1 MARPSDDARRE
12 ALADAM
18 GRYADGDPRAFDH
31 VYRELAPVVRACL
44 HRWTGPSHV
53 DDLCQKT
60 FLRVHRARA
69 RYRPGAPVGAWVL
82 TIARNLAI
90 DELRKRG
97 TRRDRPTREGE
108 LPEIAVDPPEPES
121 DAEVIAAVRDAVAQL
136 PESQRRVIQMHKLE
150 ERPFAEI
157 AAELGIKEGA
167 ARVRAH
173 RAYDKLR
180 KLLGAKD

>member
-1 MARPSDDARRE
+1 MARPIDDARRR

-44 HRWTGPSHV
+44 RRWAGPSHV
-53 DDLCQKT
+53 EDLCQKT
-60 FLRVHRARA
+60 FMKVHRARA
-69 RYRPGAPVGAWVL
+69 RYRPGAPVGPWVL
-82 TIARNLAI
+82 TIARNLSI

-97 TRRDRPTREGE
+97 TRKESLSREGE
-108 LPEIAVDPPEPES
+108 LPEIPVHPPEPES
-121 DAEVIAAVRDAVAQL
+121 DAEVVAAVRDAIAQL
-136 PESQRRVIQMHKLE
+136 PESQRRVVELHKLE
-150 ERPFAEI
+150 GRPFAEV
-157 AAELGIKEGA
+157 AAELGIREGA

-180 KLLGAKD
+180 KLLGKP

>member
-1 MARPSDDARRE
+1 MPRPPDDARRE

-18 GRYADGDPRAFDH
+18 GRYADGDARAFDH
-31 VYRELAPVVRACL
+31 VYRELAPAVRACL

-60 FLRVHRARA
+60 FLRVHRARH

-97 TRRDRPTREGE
+97 TQRDRTTPEGE
-108 LPEIAVDPPEPES
+108 LPDVAAEPPEPEP
-121 DAEVIAAVRDAVAQL
+121 DAEVIAAVRDAIAQL
-136 PESQRRVIQMHKLE
+136 PESQRRVIELHKLD

-157 AAELGIKEGA
+157 AAELGINEGA

-180 KLLGAKD
+180 KLLGPKD